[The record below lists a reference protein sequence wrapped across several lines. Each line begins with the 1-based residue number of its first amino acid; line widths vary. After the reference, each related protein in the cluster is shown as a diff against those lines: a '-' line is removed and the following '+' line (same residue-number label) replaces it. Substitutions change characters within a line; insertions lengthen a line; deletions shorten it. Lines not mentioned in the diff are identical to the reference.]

1 MGGVTRT
8 IRKAIRNP
16 VKAVKETVGAAAN
29 VVAPVP
35 IAGDIVKA
43 VERRVSPPSDVV
55 RTSGYAAET
64 GLAPNVGQAVAKAT
78 SATEPTKPKAV
89 TAAGSAGSTSSAT
102 YNMRR
107 RRGRGI
113 ATGSRGLTTSA
124 PVQRKTLLGG

>member
-8 IRKAIRNP
+8 IRKAVKNP

-29 VVAPVP
+29 VVSQVPVVKEVVKP
-35 IAGDIVKA
+35 I
-43 VERRVSPPSDVV
+43 VSPGRPDTFAGAPKEVIS
-55 RTSGYAAET
+55 AAADQVKET
-64 GLAPNVGQAVAKAT
+64 LTKTAGTPLGAT
-78 SATEPTKPKAV
+78 TPKSP
-89 TAAGSAGSTSSAT
+89 TAAGAAGSTSSAT